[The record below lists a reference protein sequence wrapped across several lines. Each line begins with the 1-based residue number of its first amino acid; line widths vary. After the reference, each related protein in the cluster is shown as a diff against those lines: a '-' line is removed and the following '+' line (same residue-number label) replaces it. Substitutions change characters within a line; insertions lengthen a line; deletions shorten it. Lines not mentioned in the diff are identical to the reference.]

1 MGQKEHV
8 ISVKTLRNLF
18 DVCSRK
24 KFEAQN
30 NKKIMVYIQLKK
42 HLLNSFL
49 ITRHCARLQNIKD
62 KGEVD

>member
-30 NKKIMVYIQLKK
+30 NTKIIVYIQLKK
-42 HLLNSFL
+42 HIKFFLL
-49 ITRHCARLQNIKD
+49 ITRHCARLQNIKI
-62 KGEVD
+62 KEK